1 MNKRPA
7 RRRGDAQRERAK
19 KTNLKATED
28 QSIKV
33 LSAHESTIQACCP
46 KSAIERSKNGIP
58 GNSKYNKETVMAIM
72 RLLTQGHTQESA
84 GAIVGITGPTLSKWR
99 AKFKDFDEACDTAKS
114 LCQGLLINKVWE
126 AIDKHPRLALD
137 MLERRFPKD
146 FAQTKRVDGQMTHA
160 HTHGPN
166 QLLETLHRERLKLD
180 TSKAADTS
188 SVVSDAQVIDAE
200 QISDDGGGRE
210 GSVPI

>member
-1 MNKRPA
+1 MNQGFKHAA
-7 RRRGDAQRERAK
+7 RRAQSRRAR
-19 KTNLKATED
+19 TAFPVTQNTTRNQSWLSCVFLLKDTLKRVPLQLLVSLE
-28 QSIKV
+28 Q
-33 LSAHESTIQACCP
+33 LSV
-46 KSAIERSKNGIP
+46 NG
-58 GNSKYNKETVMAIM
+58 
-72 RLLTQGHTQESA
+72 
-84 GAIVGITGPTLSKWR
+84 
-99 AKFKDFDEACDTAKS
+99 
-114 LCQGLLINKVWE
+114 
-126 AIDKHPRLALD
+126 
-137 MLERRFPKD
+137 D